1 MCMEMI
7 TALQTLEIMTIL
19 SMMGVGMARL
29 SLPVNCF
36 GILLT
41 NLQPR
46 SRFPFYATTQ
56 TQTG

>member
-1 MCMEMI
+1 MEMI

-46 SRFPFYATTQ
+46 SRFH
-56 TQTG
+56 